1 MPLSTRPTILDAF
14 AARQP
19 LVFGHRGAMASA
31 PMNTLAAFQLA
42 IDQGAD
48 GVELD
53 AHLSRD
59 GQIIVLHDFTVDATT
74 DGRGPAA
81 DLTLAELKQ
90 LDAGAWF
97 SADSAGER
105 IPTLDEVFAA
115 FAGKLYFN
123 VELKSRLA
131 DLDALAAAAA
141 DCIRHH
147 GMTAQTLVSSFD
159 ARLLQRFH
167 SVSPEVMLGYLHG
180 RNRPAALM
188 DQVPHQARHPWHEQI
203 DPAYMRWARDAGY
216 LVNAWTVNDAQRV
229 RTLKA
234 LGVNGIIADSP
245 AAAIS
250 AINEC

>member
-1 MPLSTRPTILDAF
+1 MSSSMRPTIHDAF
-14 AARQP
+14 AARRP

-42 IDQGAD
+42 FDQGAD

-53 AHLSRD
+53 AHLSGD
-59 GQIIVLHDFTVDATT
+59 GQIIVLHDFSVDATT
-74 DGRGPAA
+74 DGRGQAA
-81 DLTLAELKQ
+81 DMTLAELKQ

-97 SADSAGER
+97 AADFAGER
-105 IPTLDEVFAA
+105 IPTLGEVFAA
-115 FAGKLYFN
+115 FNEKLYFN
-123 VELKSRLA
+123 VELKSHSA
-131 DLDALAAAAA
+131 DDGALAEAAA

-159 ARLLQRFH
+159 ARLLLQFNAIC
-167 SVSPEVMLGYLHG
+167 PEVMLGYLHG
-180 RNRPAALM
+180 PYQPSALM
-188 DQVPHQARHPWHEQI
+188 DQAPHQARHPWHDLI
-203 DPAYMRWARDAGY
+203 DAAYMRWARDAGY

-229 RTLKA
+229 RTLKD

-250 AINEC
+250 AMTES